1 MTNLPESLSFFIDQL
16 IKIAKTDSIKNIPIS
31 DAWKILQ
38 LATADVITFI
48 ERNNVINLD
57 GKSKKELALL
67 YMEKFYDAVFVI
79 IGIPFVPS
87 FLEPIIHRYV
97 KKLLMTLVGSSID
110 ALVVTFKRTGFF
122 ASKESVDRDVEPKTK
137 VSDK

>member
-16 IKIAKTDSIKNIPIS
+16 IKIAKTDSIKNISIS

-79 IGIPFVPS
+79 IDIPFVPS

-122 ASKESVDRDVEPKTK
+122 QSKEILDRNLEPKPK